1 MLLQATLGLE
11 VDAIDRQVR
20 FRHAR
25 LPAFLD
31 QLRIEGLRV
40 GEARLDLA
48 LQRQPQGV
56 GITVLEREGA
66 VEILSLK

>member
-11 VDAIDRQVR
+11 VDAIEKQVR

-25 LPAFLD
+25 LPEFLD

-40 GEARLDLA
+40 GDATLDLA
-48 LQRQPQGV
+48 LERQPQGV
-56 GITVLEREGA
+56 GINVLKREGA